1 MSSLVQI
8 RQGYRA
14 RWNDLTF
21 LVESEDPQWTLRVQ
35 DSRSQHV
42 LYTAGRSNRA
52 AAQAAGVEF
61 AVFRGAVPAIP
72 VNPEALAKGLQWQSY
87 W

>member
-1 MSSLVQI
+1 MANLVQI

-14 RWNDLTF
+14 HWNDLTF
-21 LVESEDPQWTLRVQ
+21 LVESEDRQWTLRVQ
-35 DSRSQHV
+35 DAGSQRL

-52 AAQAAGVEF
+52 AAQTAGLEF
-61 AVFRGAVPAIP
+61 AMFRGVLPQQT
-72 VNPEALAKGLQWQSY
+72 PEALARALNWQEY